1 MEHSSLKDE
10 QTFSLIRKVEQ
21 KSGAGA
27 RAQNVVEKKNVSLY
41 QPGNALFFHSY
52 SGAFTWSHSP
62 FLSEEGGRNSDPLCI
77 STFSFLLLL
86 LLMMMIPQRR
96 A

>member
-27 RAQNVVEKKNVSLY
+27 RAQNVVEKKNVS
-41 QPGNALFFHSY
+41 NFFILNVMKPKNLTR
-52 SGAFTWSHSP
+52 GIW
-62 FLSEEGGRNSDPLCI
+62 LEVKQE
-77 STFSFLLLL
+77 
-86 LLMMMIPQRR
+86 
-96 A
+96 